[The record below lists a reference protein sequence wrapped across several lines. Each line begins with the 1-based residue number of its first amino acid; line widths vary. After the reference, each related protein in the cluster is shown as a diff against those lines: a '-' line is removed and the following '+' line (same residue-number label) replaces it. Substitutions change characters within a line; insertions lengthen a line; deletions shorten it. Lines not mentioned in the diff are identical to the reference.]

1 MEVIFLWA
9 ARYNSPQNYIRLK
22 MNSKSLLEIF
32 NEKQLQL
39 LKGKMWW
46 VADRDKPYLL
56 KFSLDNDDN
65 YVLLCPFHL
74 I

>member
-1 MEVIFLWA
+1 MFLYA
-9 ARYNSPQNYIRLK
+9 ARYNIHNQNCIRLY

-39 LKGKMWW
+39 LKTKMWW

-56 KFSLDNDDN
+56 KFSLDDDDN
-65 YVLLCPFHL
+65 YVLLCSL
-74 I
+74 YII